1 MSHSGKLYTG
11 LTAWSCTA
19 SDGTS
24 SITGRGDAPNPRTW
38 HPTRRANHFR
48 KLQIGTALMAAD
60 RPPYALYV
68 VGVDPQRAVAT
79 VFFRAR

>member
-24 SITGRGDAPNPRTW
+24 SITGDEAT
-38 HPTRRANHFR
+38 H
-48 KLQIGTALMAAD
+48 QILELGI
-60 RPPYALYV
+60 PPSEQIISGNY
-68 VGVDPQRAVAT
+68 R
-79 VFFRAR
+79 